1 MNQTI
6 ETILNH
12 RSVRKFTDKEL
23 TQEQIRLLV
32 ESAQSAST
40 SSFVQAYSIIGVK
53 DKEKKKKLAELA
65 GNQQYVENN
74 GHLFVFCADLYR
86 HTVASEMEG
95 KKESAQDSIESTE
108 KFMVSLIDV
117 ALASQNMAIAAESL
131 GMGICYIGGIRNN
144 LVGVSQLL
152 KTPDHVLPVFA
163 LVVGYPDQQTEK
175 KPRAPFQHIYHEN
188 EYEQDVEK
196 YKQELQEYNNEI
208 TAYYQERTNGKRTDT
223 WTAQMAAN
231 FEQKS
236 RMYMKEFVHEKKFD
250 LK

>member
-23 TQEQIRLLV
+23 TQDQIHLLV
-32 ESAQSAST
+32 EAAQSAST

-86 HTVASEMEG
+86 HTVAAEMEG
-95 KKESAQDSIESTE
+95 KKEAALDSIESTE

-131 GMGICYIGGIRNN
+131 GLGICYIGGIRNN
-144 LVGVSQLL
+144 LVEVSQLL

-175 KPRAPFQHIYHEN
+175 KPRAPFHHIYHEN
-188 EYEQDVEK
+188 EYEQDLEQ
-196 YKQELQEYNNEI
+196 YKSELQEYNEEI
-208 TAYYQERTNGKRTDT
+208 TEYYEERTNGARSDT
-223 WTAQMAAN
+223 WTAQMAGN
-231 FEQKS
+231 FAQKS
-236 RMYMKEFVHEKKFD
+236 RMYMKGFVQQKKFD